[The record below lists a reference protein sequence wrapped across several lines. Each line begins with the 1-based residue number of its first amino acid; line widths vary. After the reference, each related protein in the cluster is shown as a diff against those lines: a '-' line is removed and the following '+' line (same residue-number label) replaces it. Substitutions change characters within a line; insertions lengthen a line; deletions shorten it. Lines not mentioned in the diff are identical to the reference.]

1 MSWLLGTMLS
11 VDPGIS
17 QPSPFRIGMTGLI
30 SVFPHRLHDELS
42 ALTWIQLCTQIPSRR
57 PGMFDTG
64 RSRRGRVDGL
74 FVGQSRCS
82 RDRVRA

>member
-42 ALTWIQLCTQIPSRR
+42 ALT
-57 PGMFDTG
+57 
-64 RSRRGRVDGL
+64 
-74 FVGQSRCS
+74 
-82 RDRVRA
+82 